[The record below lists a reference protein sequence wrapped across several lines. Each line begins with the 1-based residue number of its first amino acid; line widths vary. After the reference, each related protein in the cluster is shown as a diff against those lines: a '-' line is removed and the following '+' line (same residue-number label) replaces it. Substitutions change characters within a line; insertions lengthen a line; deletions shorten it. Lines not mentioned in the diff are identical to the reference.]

1 MKPFLSTSR
10 KLLPLLSVAAIS
22 FGNPVQAQSSAETK
36 PQPVG
41 IERIDT
47 FSYLV
52 RISNPALQKARLQ
65 LVRLSDSVV
74 LYEESS
80 ANATFGQ
87 KLNVQSLP
95 DGQYAI
101 VVRVGPQQYRYTL
114 HLQTETHRTTDLST
128 ASVVLRPTNKLR

>member
-10 KLLPLLSVAAIS
+10 KLLPLLSLAALCLAE
-22 FGNPVQAQSSAETK
+22 PVFAQRAEETS

-41 IERIDT
+41 IERVDT
-47 FSYLV
+47 FRYLV

-74 LYEESS
+74 LYEENS
-80 ANATFGQ
+80 ASATFGQ
-87 KLNVQSLP
+87 QLNVQSLP

-101 VVRVGPQQYRYTL
+101 VVRVGPEQYRYTL
-114 HLQTETHRTTDLST
+114 QLQTETHRTTDLST

>member
-1 MKPFLSTSR
+1 MKTLSLSVR
-10 KLLPLLSVAAIS
+10 KLLPLLSGAAIC
-22 FGNPVQAQSSAETK
+22 FAAPVQAQSLEEVT

-41 IERIDT
+41 IERVDT

-65 LVRLSDSVV
+65 LVRLSDSKV
-74 LYEESS
+74 LYEENS
-80 ANATFGQ
+80 AKATFGQ

-101 VVRVGPQQYRYTL
+101 LVRVGPEQYRYTL
-114 HLQTETHRTTDLST
+114 QLQTETHRTTDLST
-128 ASVVLRPTNKLR
+128 ASAVLRPTNKLR